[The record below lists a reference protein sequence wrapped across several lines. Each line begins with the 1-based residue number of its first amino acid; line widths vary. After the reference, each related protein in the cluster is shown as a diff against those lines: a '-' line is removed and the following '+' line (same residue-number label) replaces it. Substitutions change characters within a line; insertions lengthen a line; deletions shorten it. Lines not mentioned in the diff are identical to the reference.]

1 MLQLSLSTSLPS
13 PTTSSAGAISAPSGD
28 FTVALAD
35 LIGQGGASNQAGT
48 AGTPSDDD
56 RQYAADDGKSLP
68 AGDSDTD
75 SARIDPAF
83 AWLALGITPPV
94 DAVAAQADG
103 GQATGSMASALA
115 IAAAG
120 AGTAGSSPQPVQP
133 GSSDDAATPGGAP
146 VTAPGVAGTM
156 LASVS
161 TDSVAQQASAT
172 AATSPTAPQPG
183 ASGTASPL
191 LDDQGSAI
199 VTPAN
204 SAPAAA
210 SAGQAGV
217 SGAPSTPADG
227 QPLPIAKA
235 GSRSSP
241 MATLPIAS
249 LANTTADP
257 KQATAAAQ
265 VAGAIPDQGA
275 ARPPASIIAGNGNP
289 IAANG
294 TQAVTAASAVS
305 GQSSISAATSLAAAR
320 QQTVAPS
327 QTMAGAMGSATAADS
342 AASVQASSQPAAPAA
357 PTPPPPPPISTGAQP
372 AAIVFGA
379 AIASAFAQ
387 DQRSAVSDRPSPQD
401 QALQVLASAVGSTH
415 SLGAVPAA
423 ASAQQSALDMRR
435 DDWPQA
441 MIDRIEAL
449 RDAANANDTRIRL
462 VPDALGK
469 VDVAIRHDGDA
480 VHVQFNAEVPAT
492 RTLIAEAQPKL
503 AEIAQARGIKLHQT
517 SVDAGDAGS
526 GQHRRGAAPQS
537 SQSIR
542 PASAFA
548 AEIDSAESL
557 RLA

>member
-13 PTTSSAGAISAPSGD
+13 PTTSGAGAISAPSGD

-56 RQYAADDGKSLP
+56 RQDAADDGKSLP
-68 AGDSDTD
+68 ASDSDTD

-83 AWLALGITPPV
+83 AWLALGTTPPV

-120 AGTAGSSPQPVQP
+120 AGATAPSPQPVQP
-133 GSSDDAATPGGAP
+133 GSSDDGATPGGTL
-146 VTAPGVAGTM
+146 VTAPGVAGT
-156 LASVS
+156 APVPVPA
-161 TDSVAQQASAT
+161 DAVAQQGGAT
-172 AATSPTAPQPG
+172 AVMSPTAPQPG

-305 GQSSISAATSLAAAR
+305 GQSSISAATSLAAAP
-320 QQTVAPS
+320 QQTVAPG
-327 QTMAGAMGSATAADS
+327 QTMAGAMGSATATDS
-342 AASVQASSQPAAPAA
+342 AAPVQASSQPAAPAA
-357 PTPPPPPPISTGAQP
+357 PTPPPPISTGAQP

-387 DQRSAVSDRPSPQD
+387 DQRSGVSDRPSPQD

-469 VDVAIRHDGDA
+469 VDVSIRRDGDA

>member
-13 PTTSSAGAISAPSGD
+13 PTTPGAGAISAPSGD
-28 FTVALAD
+28 FTVALAG
-35 LIGQGGASNQAGT
+35 LIGQRGASNQAGA

-56 RQYAADDGKSLP
+56 RQDGADDGKSLP
-68 AGDSDTD
+68 ATDGDTD
-75 SARIDPAF
+75 SNRIDPAF

-103 GQATGSMASALA
+103 GQSTVSMASALA

-120 AGTAGSSPQPVQP
+120 AGSTAASPQPLQP
-133 GSSDDAATPGGAP
+133 GSGADGVGPDGKP
-146 VTAPGVAGTM
+146 VTAPGAAGAMPVPMPADAVAPQGG
-156 LASVS
+156 
-161 TDSVAQQASAT
+161 AT
-172 AATSPTAPQPG
+172 GATPPTAPQPG
-183 ASGTASPL
+183 ASGSASPL
-191 LDDQGSAI
+191 LDDQGNAI
-199 VTPAN
+199 VPPAN

-257 KQATAAAQ
+257 TQASAAAQ
-265 VAGAIPDQGA
+265 VPGAIPDQGA
-275 ARPPASIIAGNGNP
+275 ARPPVSIIAGNGNP

-305 GQSSISAATSLAAAR
+305 GQSSVSAATSLAAVQ
-320 QQTVAPS
+320 QQTVAPG

-342 AASVQASSQPAAPAA
+342 AAPVQSSSQPAAPAA
-357 PTPPPPPPISTGAQP
+357 PTPLPPPISTGAQP

-387 DQRSAVSDRPSPQD
+387 DQRSGATERSSPQD

-415 SLGAVPAA
+415 ALGAVPAA

-449 RDAANANDTRIRL
+449 RDAANA
-462 VPDALGK
+462 
-469 VDVAIRHDGDA
+469 
-480 VHVQFNAEVPAT
+480 Q
-492 RTLIAEAQPKL
+492 
-503 AEIAQARGIKLHQT
+503 
-517 SVDAGDAGS
+517 
-526 GQHRRGAAPQS
+526 
-537 SQSIR
+537 
-542 PASAFA
+542 
-548 AEIDSAESL
+548 
-557 RLA
+557 

>member
-13 PTTSSAGAISAPSGD
+13 PTTSGAGAISAPSGD

-56 RQYAADDGKSLP
+56 RQDAADDGKSLP
-68 AGDSDTD
+68 ASDGDTD

-103 GQATGSMASALA
+103 GQATGSMAPALA

-120 AGTAGSSPQPVQP
+120 AGATAPSPQPVQP
-133 GSSDDAATPGGAP
+133 GSSDDGATPGGTL
-146 VTAPGVAGTM
+146 VTAPGAAGT
-156 LASVS
+156 APVPVPA
-161 TDSVAQQASAT
+161 DAVAQQGGAT
-172 AATSPTAPQPG
+172 AVMSPTAPQPG

-305 GQSSISAATSLAAAR
+305 GQSSISAATSLAAAP
-320 QQTVAPS
+320 QQTVAPG
-327 QTMAGAMGSATAADS
+327 QTMAGAMGSATATDS
-342 AASVQASSQPAAPAA
+342 AAPVQASSQPAAPAA

-469 VDVAIRHDGDA
+469 VDVSIRHDGDA